1 MKRPRRRR
9 KAKVGKHISI
19 SARDP
24 EWEVVQRN
32 AKRRDLSIA
41 RYVMWL
47 VERDAARETA
57 GEPEGPALALERD
70 EQRELLEAVREIRTR
85 MLEGADAG
93 PLVARMQE
101 HVAIRFNAW
110 VSEMAGSGRLD
121 ELRAALGAVLG
132 DERAREVAA
141 RIAPS
146 PPPPPV
152 RPQAPTTGKRDG
164 DKGSGQCDLL

>member
-1 MKRPRRRR
+1 MRRPRRRR
-9 KAKVGKHISI
+9 KAKFGKHISI

-32 AKRRDLSIA
+32 ATRRDLSIA

-47 VERDAARETA
+47 VERDAARETG
-57 GEPEGPALALERD
+57 GELEGPALALERD

-85 MLEGADAG
+85 MLEGVEAG

-121 ELRAALGAVLG
+121 ELREALGAVLG

-141 RIAPS
+141 RIAPPSSS
-146 PPPPPV
+146 PPPPPET
-152 RPQAPTTGKRDG
+152 PTAEERDG
-164 DKGSGQCDLL
+164 DEGSGQYDLL

>member
-9 KAKVGKHISI
+9 KAKFGKHISI

-47 VERDAARETA
+47 VERDAARETG
-57 GEPEGPALALERD
+57 GEPEGPALALARD
-70 EQRELLEAVREIRTR
+70 EQRELLAAVREIRTR

-146 PPPPPV
+146 AAV
-152 RPQAPTTGKRDG
+152 RREAPTAGERDG
-164 DKGSGQCDLL
+164 DEGSGQYDLL